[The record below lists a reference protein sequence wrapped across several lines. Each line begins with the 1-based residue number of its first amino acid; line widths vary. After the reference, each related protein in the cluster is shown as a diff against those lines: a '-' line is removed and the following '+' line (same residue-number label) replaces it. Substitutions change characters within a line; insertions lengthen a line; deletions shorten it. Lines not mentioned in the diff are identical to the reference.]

1 MKIYSN
7 PEKKLWT
14 EILKRPAFD
23 FKQLEST
30 VSSILN
36 DIKIKGDAAVSKY
49 TAQFDGAALNSFIVS
64 ENEIEEA
71 SKNIDEDLKAA
82 IEVAKNNIIKFHQSQ
97 KDAIVKIETTA
108 GVTCWRKSVAIEK
121 VGLYIPG
128 GTAPLF
134 STLLML
140 GIPAMLAGCKEIV
153 VCTPPDKTGSIN
165 PVILY
170 AAQLIGIKKIYKIG
184 GVQAIAAMAYGTE
197 TVLKVS
203 KIFGPGNQYVT
214 CAKQLINAEGIAIDM
229 PAGPSE
235 LAVYANETSNAAFVA
250 SDLLSQAEHG
260 ADSQVVLV
268 ASSQA
273 VIENV
278 QREIDIQVAILPR
291 KDIALQALQN
301 SVAILIDDADKA
313 FELLNE
319 YAAEHLIIAADNA
332 EQLAEKVSNAGSIF
346 LGHYTPESAGDYAS
360 GTNHTL
366 PTNGFAKAYSGV
378 SLDSFVKKITLQQ
391 ITKAGLSNI
400 GNAVE
405 TMAAAE
411 GLQAH
416 KNAVT
421 IRLKQIKNNNEI

>member
-1 MKIYSN
+1 
-7 PEKKLWT
+7 
-14 EILKRPAFD
+14 
-23 FKQLEST
+23 
-30 VSSILN
+30 
-36 DIKIKGDAAVSKY
+36 
-49 TAQFDGAALNSFIVS
+49 
-64 ENEIEEA
+64 
-71 SKNIDEDLKAA
+71 
-82 IEVAKNNIIKFHQSQ
+82 
-97 KDAIVKIETTA
+97 
-108 GVTCWRKSVAIEK
+108 
-121 VGLYIPG
+121 
-128 GTAPLF
+128 
-134 STLLML
+134 
-140 GIPAMLAGCKEIV
+140 
-153 VCTPPDKTGSIN
+153 
-165 PVILY
+165 
-170 AAQLIGIKKIYKIG
+170 
-184 GVQAIAAMAYGTE
+184 VQAIAAMAYGTE

-268 ASSQA
+268 AASQEI
-273 VIENV
+273 IENV
-278 QREIDIQVAILPR
+278 QKEIEIQVAILPR

-301 SVAILIDDADKA
+301 SVAILIDDSDKA

-319 YAAEHLIIAADNA
+319 YAAEHLIIATDNA

-400 GNAVE
+400 GSAVE